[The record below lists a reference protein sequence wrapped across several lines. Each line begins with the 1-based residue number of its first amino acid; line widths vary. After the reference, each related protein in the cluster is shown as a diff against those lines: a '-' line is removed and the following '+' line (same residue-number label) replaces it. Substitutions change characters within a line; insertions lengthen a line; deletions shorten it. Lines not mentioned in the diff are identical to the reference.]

1 MSQAQE
7 QMHLLEDILCSIC
20 VCVLALHGLLH
31 ISMSAPW
38 HVLGAGAVG
47 CLWAARLAR
56 AAKVQ
61 PCLVLRS
68 STHAALGYPEHAD
81 MLVTETYH
89 DTSVNWWKQPVQ
101 LQNTGTESN
110 IQQLLVATKAH
121 EAHAALL
128 DIRHRL
134 QDRAVVAVMC
144 NGMGVLDEIAADT
157 KLAGL
162 RVLVGS
168 STHGSYRVCAETGR

>member
-1 MSQAQE
+1 MNKV
-7 QMHLLEDILCSIC
+7 HLLEDIFCC
-20 VCVLALHGLLH
+20 VVHTCVLALHGLLH
-31 ISMSAPW
+31 SSMSAPW

-61 PCLVLRS
+61 PYLVLRS
-68 STHAALGYPEHAD
+68 SSHAALGHPAQAE

-101 LQNTGTESN
+101 LQNTGTESS
-110 IQQLLVATKAH
+110 IQQLLLTTKAH

-134 QDRAVVAVMC
+134 QDRAVVALMC
-144 NGMGVLDEIAADT
+144 NGMGVLDEIAADS

-162 RVLVGS
+162 RVLAGS